1 MNHRART
8 TQRFCTPIRSF
19 LIHQLRDHEIWESWL
34 LNLVITFVGKE
45 CM

>member
-8 TQRFCTPIRSF
+8 IQRFRTPIHAL
-19 LIHQLRDHEIWESWL
+19 LIHQGRDHEIWESSL